1 MQEYL
6 VGLIKPSNGFAIG
19 FFTGRENGSD
29 QWGYPSSA
37 IRFQDFKS
45 AARIARRNKGASVF
59 GKALGD
65 PTND

>member
-6 VGLIKPSNGFAIG
+6 VGFIKPSSGFAIE
-19 FFTGRENGSD
+19 FFTGRENGLD

-59 GKALGD
+59 VKVPGE

>member
-6 VGLIKPSNGFAIG
+6 VGLIKPSNGFAIE
-19 FFTGRENGSD
+19 FFTGREGGLD
-29 QWGYPSSA
+29 QWGYSSRA

-45 AARIARRNKGASVF
+45 ASRVARKNKGASVF
-59 GKALGD
+59 VKIPGE